1 MSLLQQTIT
10 DIAPLDDTAM
20 QQARERLDNLT
31 KPLGSLGL
39 LEDVAVRIAGIT
51 KQPRP
56 RLGKKAVIVC
66 AADHGVVQEGVSA
79 YPAEVT
85 PQMVMN
91 FLNEGAAINV
101 LAKVAGANVVV
112 ADVGM
117 AAPEITHPRLIN
129 VRVKNGTDNFA
140 KGPAM
145 NREEAIGAL
154 ETGIM
159 LAQREIDAGATVLAT
174 GEMGIGNTTASSA
187 IVAAIT
193 NSSPELVTG
202 IGTGLQQS
210 SVPHK
215 INVIS
220 RALAVN
226 NPDAQS
232 GLDVLT
238 KVGGIEIGALAG
250 IILGSAAHRVPVVID
265 GFISTAAA
273 LVAER
278 LAPMCRQ
285 YIFASHLSYEPGHRM
300 ALKSLQLTPMLHL
313 QMRVGEGTGAVLALP
328 LLEAAVRT
336 LDEMATFAEA
346 AVSNALN

>member
-1 MSLLQQTIT
+1 
-10 DIAPLDDTAM
+10 M
-20 QQARERLDNLT
+20 QQARERQDNLT

-39 LEDVAVRIAGIT
+39 LENVAVRIAGIT

-56 RLGKKAVIVC
+56 RLGNKAVIVC
-66 AADHGVVQEGVSA
+66 AADHGVVQEGISA

-101 LAKVAGANVVV
+101 LAKVVGAKVVV

-117 AAPEITHPRLIN
+117 AAPKITHSRLIN
-129 VRVKNGTDNFA
+129 LRIKSGTDNFV

-145 NREEAIGAL
+145 NREEGIRAL
-154 ETGIM
+154 EAGIM
-159 LAQREIDAGATVLAT
+159 LAQKEIDAGATVLAT

-202 IGTGLQQS
+202 TGTGLQQS
-210 SVPHK
+210 SVPNK

-220 RALAVN
+220 QALAVN
-226 NPDAQS
+226 NPDPQS

-250 IILGSAAHRVPVVID
+250 VILGGAARRVPVVID

-273 LVAER
+273 LVADR

-285 YIFASHLSYEPGHRM
+285 YMFASHLSYEPGHRM
-300 ALKSLQLTPMLHL
+300 ALEALQLTPMLHL
-313 QMRVGEGTGAVLALP
+313 QMRVGEGTGAVLAFP